1 MARQDIK
8 KTGWPE
14 GLLQDDDR
22 RLSRWFASRPDAR
35 YVLRQ
40 QLAKQNETG
49 KDERGVPSGQDV
61 PEQGQSGQD

>member
-1 MARQDIK
+1 MARQDVK

-40 QLAKQNETG
+40 QLEKERNEKMDQLRQGDTR
-49 KDERGVPSGQDV
+49 DNPDIPSR
-61 PEQGQSGQD
+61 